1 MTKQK
6 GKILM
11 KYIYILTS
19 VLIGVLFC
27 ACGINT
33 LPYNSS
39 DENTADWHA
48 NQVQLPPPTEYT
60 LEELTEQAVDFR
72 NYIISSYQTI
82 QELSADEATY
92 EAGKELTKKIEEEY
106 GERIAELADIDFSG
120 MTKEELTEYMSE
132 FTSLTTI
139 IRKAKD
145 ALTLG

>member
-1 MTKQK
+1 MKQ
-6 GKILM
+6 LH
-11 KYIYILTS
+11 
-19 VLIGVLFC
+19 VLLFLFIGITFC
-27 ACGINT
+27 ACGINSSKKISIKEQEST
-33 LPYNSS
+33 YS
-39 DENTADWHA
+39 DELIQH
-48 NQVQLPPPTEYT
+48 PPQETYT
-60 LEELTEQAVDFR
+60 IEELASHVSDFR

-82 QELSADEATY
+82 QELSVDEATY